1 MTIQTLDRTSRWEA
15 DASFRQPSEL
25 QPLVL
30 SLRLI
35 LKQIDDE
42 YERERDKLSQT
53 LPDTCVK
60 DRPLVLLK
68 ARRLGRRESDVR
80 DLAVLIG
87 QLTWEL
93 VRQDAGSSEQR
104 SDLRLVFDIQGLSPL
119 HDLARVQR
127 QLQLTCGRCSHAA
140 AP

>member
-60 DRPLVLLK
+60 DRALVMLK
-68 ARRLGRRESDVR
+68 ARHQDRRENYVR
-80 DLAVLIG
+80 ELAPLI
-87 QLTWEL
+87 
-93 VRQDAGSSEQR
+93 EQPR
-104 SDLRLVFDIQGLSPL
+104 
-119 HDLARVQR
+119 
-127 QLQLTCGRCSHAA
+127 
-140 AP
+140 

>member
-1 MTIQTLDRTSRWEA
+1 MTIQPLDSASRREA
-15 DASFRQPSEL
+15 DTSFREPSEL
-25 QPLVL
+25 QPLVQ
-30 SLRLI
+30 SLQSV

-42 YERERDKLSQT
+42 CERERSKPSQT

-87 QLTWEL
+87 QL
-93 VRQDAGSSEQR
+93 
-104 SDLRLVFDIQGLSPL
+104 
-119 HDLARVQR
+119 
-127 QLQLTCGRCSHAA
+127 
-140 AP
+140 

>member
-87 QLTWEL
+87 QL
-93 VRQDAGSSEQR
+93 
-104 SDLRLVFDIQGLSPL
+104 
-119 HDLARVQR
+119 
-127 QLQLTCGRCSHAA
+127 
-140 AP
+140 